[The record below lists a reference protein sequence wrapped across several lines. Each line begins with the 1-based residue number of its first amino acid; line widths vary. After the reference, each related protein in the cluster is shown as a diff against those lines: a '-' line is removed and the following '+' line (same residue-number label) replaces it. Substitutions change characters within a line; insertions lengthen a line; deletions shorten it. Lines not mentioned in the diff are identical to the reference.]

1 MDEDFIFASGKAA
14 NAGKKRLDLQIHRPR
29 WRKEEVRARGL
40 YPIGLLTPPNIIE
53 LLVSLAVS
61 TKEFAP

>member
-1 MDEDFIFASGKAA
+1 MEEDFIFASGKAA
-14 NAGKKRLDLQIHRPR
+14 NAAKKLDLQIHRPR
-29 WRKEEVRARGL
+29 WRIEEVRARGL
-40 YPIGLLTPPNIIE
+40 YPIGLLTPPDIIE